1 MSTEQH
7 TTSPE
12 TAPTLKIL
20 LIDDDIELTQ
30 LISQFLSK
38 NGFEVV
44 TLHSGDHV
52 LTEIQTLSPDLIV
65 LDLMLPGLDGLTVCK
80 QIRPLFHGPI
90 IMLTALNDDIDEVTG
105 LEVGADDYLA
115 KPVKPRVLLAHIRA
129 QLRRL
134 SNQAQ
139 QQSQESILLIGK
151 LTINERKREV
161 SYDNEIVSLSNAE
174 YDLLLVLA
182 RQAGEVIS
190 RDALHREIFKL
201 EFDGFDRSID
211 IRVSRLRKKLGDD
224 PKDPQIIKTIRNKGY
239 LIAN

>member
-115 KPVKPRVLLAHIRA
+115 NQSSLGFYWPISEPSYGDCPIRRNNRV
-129 QLRRL
+129 
-134 SNQAQ
+134 
-139 QQSQESILLIGK
+139 
-151 LTINERKREV
+151 
-161 SYDNEIVSLSNAE
+161 
-174 YDLLLVLA
+174 
-182 RQAGEVIS
+182 
-190 RDALHREIFKL
+190 
-201 EFDGFDRSID
+201 
-211 IRVSRLRKKLGDD
+211 
-224 PKDPQIIKTIRNKGY
+224 RNRY
-239 LIAN
+239 CS